1 MEQFRSFVQNS
12 SMKKLNDYC
21 KYFVTKTTTNKS
33 VQSNEQQLIP
43 NLFQQIFKLKNL
55 TSNSFQTTDECTNML
70 LLLSNSTNENGSIID
85 SHLSVKISKYSKSL
99 IVFISLIA
107 FVSLVSI
114 IGNLCLAK
122 VLYKKRHRLIQ
133 TDRIVLCL
141 ALSKFNQRN
150 PSAYWFSL
158 FFSSRWTLPSYNWY
172 ANWNLSFIISD
183 IYARMALPFSYIF
196 RSLIFIVYHI
206 LSSTR

>member
-21 KYFVTKTTTNKS
+21 KYFVTTTTTNKS

-43 NLFQQIFKLKNL
+43 NIFQQILKLKNL
-55 TSNSFQTTDECTNML
+55 TSNSFQTIDECTNML
-70 LLLSNSTNENGSIID
+70 LLLTNSTNESESIID

-99 IVFISLIA
+99 IVFISLIT

-150 PSAYWFSL
+150 Q
-158 FFSSRWTLPSYNWY
+158 
-172 ANWNLSFIISD
+172 
-183 IYARMALPFSYIF
+183 
-196 RSLIFIVYHI
+196 
-206 LSSTR
+206 STY